1 MSTGSNTEFGLV
13 RIFCIRTEYGEVLPE
28 RYSVSLSINS
38 KCGKIRIRKN
48 SVFGHFRISRSGL
61 SWLFSLCQFTISFRK
76 CRQNLFVTKQMRK
89 SDIIKGLYIY
99 DDHSIDRWG
108 VLKFFMFSD
117 SIVFEQLIFCSSL
130 QTLGVEVKNWS
141 YFVDVIKRW
150 PLI

>member
-13 RIFCIRTEYGEVLPE
+13 RIFCICTEYGEVLPE

-48 SVFGHFRISRSGL
+48 SVFGHIRISRSGL

-108 VLKFFMFSD
+108 VLKFFICFQ
-117 SIVFEQLIFCSSL
+117 ILLFLN
-130 QTLGVEVKNWS
+130 NWS
-141 YFVDVIKRW
+141 FVHLCRHW
-150 PLI
+150 EWR